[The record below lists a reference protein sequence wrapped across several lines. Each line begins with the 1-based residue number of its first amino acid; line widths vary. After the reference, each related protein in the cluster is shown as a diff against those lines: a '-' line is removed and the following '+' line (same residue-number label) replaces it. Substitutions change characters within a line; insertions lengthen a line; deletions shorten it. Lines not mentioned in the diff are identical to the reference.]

1 MLPRRTLQSAA
12 VAALLLTLACSLT
25 ATPLEGTPAPASP
38 SSTPAP
44 VVTRMPATSTP
55 GLAPTGEA
63 PLVQIGLFD
72 SMYLRYD
79 PGQWEADSGTPEERL
94 NERGEPIHRLQHL
107 SIPGCILHDNL
118 GRGAPP
124 TWERNITNRTIG
136 SLEFRVEAWTD
147 TELGQPVLI
156 VYQHPPGEDALG
168 KRIELLIE
176 AEPEA
181 CIRSAEEVLA
191 LSADVIAAEP

>member
-1 MLPRRTLQSAA
+1 
-12 VAALLLTLACSLT
+12 
-25 ATPLEGTPAPASP
+25 
-38 SSTPAP
+38 
-44 VVTRMPATSTP
+44 MPDTSTP
-55 GLAPTGEA
+55 ELAPTGEA
-63 PLVQIGLFD
+63 PLVQIGFFD

-79 PGQWEADSGTPEERL
+79 PEQWEAGSGTPEERL

-124 TWERNITNRTIG
+124 SWQLDVTNRTIG

-147 TELGQPVLI
+147 TELGQPVLT
-156 VYQHPPGEDALG
+156 VYQYPPAEGALG
-168 KRIELLIE
+168 KRIELVIE
-176 AEPEA
+176 QEPEA
-181 CIRSAEEVLA
+181 CIQSAEEVLA